1 MHFGCFCGKIS
12 PIKNINMN
20 KLKSKTAG
28 YILSA
33 GIFFI
38 FVISFFLHHKIQ
50 KNPWWDD
57 ISLSGWGIIL
67 SGVILLLYAL
77 FNKDK
82 KKEKELKEI
91 NEWLKGGSGIIIL
104 FLFSLPSSAQD
115 SGDYCRSSAVE
126 EKLEISAYYP
136 IAFSY
141 IGQFW
146 DTSHNFYN
154 FRTRQNVWIEPKD
167 TVGFGFISTDFAF
180 KKIPVYLSAQARFNS
195 HTSIW
200 LGFNTVFSDFDLVKN
215 IFYQAQIGV
224 YKNLH
229 TKDCLINAYAQS
241 KPILNEKV
249 FFEGFLNYYPKEN
262 EYSFEVESGIK
273 INHTLALML
282 GFDHVEK
289 ENHFFGGLRF
299 EMYERKN
306 QRR

>member
-1 MHFGCFCGKIS
+1 
-12 PIKNINMN
+12 MN
-20 KLKSKTAG
+20 KLKNKTAG

-33 GIFFI
+33 GIFLI
-38 FVISFFLHHKIQ
+38 FVISFFLYHKIQ

-57 ISLSGWGIIL
+57 ISLGGWGVIL
-67 SGVILLLYAL
+67 GGAILLLYGI
-77 FNKDK
+77 FHKDK
-82 KKEKELKEI
+82 KKEKKLKEI
-91 NEWLKGGSGIIIL
+91 NEWLKGGSGIIIFI
-104 FLFSLPSSAQD
+104 FLSLTSSAQD
-115 SGDYCRSSAVE
+115 SGGDYCRSSAVE

-136 IAFSY
+136 IAISY

-167 TVGFGFISTDFAF
+167 TVGLGFISADFAF
-180 KKIPVYLSAQARFNS
+180 KKVPIYLSAQARFNS

-200 LGFNTVFSDFDLVKN
+200 LGLNTVFSDFHIVKN
-215 IFYQAQIGV
+215 IFYQAQIGG

-229 TKDCLINAYAQS
+229 TKDWLVNAYAQS

-249 FFEGFLNYYPKEN
+249 FFEGFLNYYPNKN